1 MPTRNTFLEFF
12 RILVIRF
19 GYDVF
24 ISSWRQFIGTGG
36 VKICVHENMAGEYLM
51 FKGHPTVTFD
61 FLKIIC
67 LLIVC
72 TIILDVI
79 LTPVSMVEPAL
90 CDCPVGDGGSRNSR
104 YKGCGKENF
113 AS

>member
-1 MPTRNTFLEFF
+1 MLGGSLVR
-12 RILVIRF
+12 LVIMSLC
-19 GYDVF
+19 VL
-24 ISSWRQFIGTGG
+24 FIGII
-36 VKICVHENMAGEYLM
+36 ICLLIVC
-51 FKGHPTVTFD
+51 
-61 FLKIIC
+61 KIIC